1 MGVEA
6 EEVQRLLRGAG
17 LRVTPGRVAV
27 YRVLAE
33 ARAPLTHNDLVE
45 ATKPLR
51 LDRATVYRN
60 LVSLAEAG
68 LLTRTDLGDHV
79 WRFEIPRSHEDS
91 HPAHPHFV
99 CVTCGDVQCLD
110 GLELKLPSAARGPRA
125 LAEREVEVQVR
136 GVCDDCT

>member
-1 MGVEA
+1 MDADAVR
-6 EEVQRLLRGAG
+6 RLLRGAG

-33 ARAPLTHNDLVE
+33 TRAPLTHNDLVE
-45 ATKPLR
+45 ATRPLG

-60 LVSLAEAG
+60 LVALADAG

-79 WRFEIPRSHEDS
+79 WRFEIPRPHEDA
-91 HPAHPHFV
+91 HPGHPHFV

-110 GLELKLPSAARGPRA
+110 GLELELAALGRAPRA
-125 LAEREVEVQVR
+125 LAQRDVEVQVR

>member
-1 MGVEA
+1 MEA
-6 EEVQRLLRGAG
+6 EAVRRLLRDAG

-27 YRVLAE
+27 YRALSE
-33 ARAPLTHNDLVE
+33 ARAPLTHNDLVD
-45 ATKPLR
+45 ATRSLG

-60 LVSLAEAG
+60 LVTLADAG

-79 WRFEIPRSHEDS
+79 WRFEIPRDHDGV

-110 GLELKLPSAARGPRA
+110 GLELRLPAAGRGPRA
-125 LAEREVEVQVR
+125 LAKRDIEVQVR